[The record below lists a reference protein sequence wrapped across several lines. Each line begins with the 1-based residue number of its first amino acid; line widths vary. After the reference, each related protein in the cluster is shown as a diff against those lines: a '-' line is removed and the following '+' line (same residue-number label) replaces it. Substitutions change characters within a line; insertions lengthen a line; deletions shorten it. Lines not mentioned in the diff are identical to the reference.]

1 MKVMADNKS
10 EKKSRTHSC
19 SSIPYDNIIE
29 NLAPFRKRLC
39 NIQLFD
45 DSNEMEGHQD
55 NTDQGKL
62 FCFLYNLINLS
73 NL

>member
-1 MKVMADNKS
+1 MKIMEDEKD

-39 NIQLFD
+39 NIQLFTE
-45 DSNEMEGHQD
+45 SNEQENQKDRGEV
-55 NTDQGKL
+55 GEFSFL
-62 FCFLYNLINLS
+62 FLINC
-73 NL
+73 

>member
-1 MKVMADNKS
+1 MKIMEDDKD

-39 NIQLFD
+39 NIHIFS
-45 DSNEMEGHQD
+45 DSGEQESKKD
-55 NTDQGKL
+55 NTENGKG
-62 FCFLYNLINLS
+62 FVNF
-73 NL
+73 

>member
-1 MKVMADNKS
+1 MKIMEDEKD

-39 NIQLFD
+39 NIQLFTEP
-45 DSNEMEGHQD
+45 NEQENQKD
-55 NTDQGKL
+55 RAEAGKSL
-62 FCFLYNLINLS
+62 FI
-73 NL
+73 